1 MLTDDEI
8 ETLIT
13 IIQYN
18 GYEEEV
24 LGWESYDR
32 YQGAPY
38 DKLDPDSEAYCQ
50 LQIIWMYLVLSI
62 GEYGTSPRFGW
73 LTDMEAFGRFI
84 DKLKEEYDLRQSL
97 HYE

>member
-24 LGWESYDR
+24 MKWETYDHH
-32 YQGAPY
+32 QSAPY
-38 DKLDPDSEAYCQ
+38 AVLDPDSKAYCQ

-62 GEYGTSPRFGW
+62 GDYGTSPRFGW
-73 LTDMEAFGRFI
+73 ITNMEVFRRFI
-84 DKLKEEYDLRQSL
+84 DKLKEEYDLR
-97 HYE
+97 EVEE